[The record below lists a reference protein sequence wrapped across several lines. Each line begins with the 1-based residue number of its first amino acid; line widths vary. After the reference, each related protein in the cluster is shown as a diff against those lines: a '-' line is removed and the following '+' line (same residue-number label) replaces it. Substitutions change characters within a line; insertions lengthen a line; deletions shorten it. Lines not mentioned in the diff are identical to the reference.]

1 MRYQTDSDT
10 AGSPTLRERLPG
22 CARRCADAVRSQWIF
37 AALLGITW
45 CGEVLLVLAR
55 GSAVGLGLAVPTVL
69 LLLALAAPRRP
80 AACGVLGAG
89 FLVLA
94 TALTRFA
101 GIESGPG
108 ILRGV
113 SFTEN
118 FAGMLLVLHAFR
130 ALSRIKAASV
140 TACLVAACLLAVF
153 ARSPLGVLPHGPQGD
168 IFGLSLSRVLEVG
181 GLQLVLAVGTGLYL
195 RGSRRPTT
203 QHPTAVLLRKH
214 WPVIAV
220 LSVLLF
226 YQLFNDGFGVQPFD
240 RVFLF
245 TSSAI
250 MAVLAVFAPLRP
262 LQAALFG
269 AATLFLTVG
278 ATVLLRIEGST
289 SLLGPLPPGTV
300 ASGMLLVAFAVR
312 LRPLREAAA
321 ATAALT
327 SAAVAGVFLMP
338 RNLHG
343 YGTMPPTALFQPL
356 FLGGVLLV
364 LSVGTG
370 MYFRARDEER
380 ARGVSAAVAEAQHA
394 ERMALARELHDV
406 VAHHVTGIVVQA
418 QAGFTVAERNPRA
431 ARESLER
438 ISASGTEALTAM
450 RRLVG
455 SMRDG
460 EASASGEIAS
470 TDLRADLRELLE
482 HHGTGE
488 AGAETR
494 LDVVLDTEVPQEVAR
509 SALRLVQESIT
520 NSDKHGHDVSVIDVT
535 VHTVSRELLVWV
547 EDDGSSGGG
556 SPAGG
561 SGGYGLV
568 GMRERIEL
576 LGGTLTAGP
585 APRGGWQVEA
595 RLPLTDSD
603 AGRGRA

>member
-1 MRYQTDSDT
+1 MRYQTDSDIADSRT
-10 AGSPTLRERLPG
+10 WRERLPEYP
-22 CARRCADAVRSQWIF
+22 RRYADAVRSQWIF
-37 AALLGITW
+37 AALLAITW
-45 CGEVLLVLAR
+45 CGEVLLVVAR
-55 GSAVGLGLAVPTVL
+55 GGAVWAGLAVPTVL
-69 LLLALAAPRRP
+69 VLLALAAPRRP
-80 AACGVLGAG
+80 VFCGVLGAG

-94 TALTRFA
+94 TALTRFV
-101 GIESGPG
+101 GVEPGPD

-130 ALSRIKAASV
+130 TLSRTKAVSV
-140 TACLVAACLLAVF
+140 TASLVAACLLAVF
-153 ARSPLGVLPHGPQGD
+153 ARSPHGMPSGVS
-168 IFGLSLSRVLEVG
+168 FASVVELSLPRVIEVG

-195 RGSRRPTT
+195 RGNRRPTT

-226 YQLFNDGFGVQPFD
+226 YQLLNSGFGVQLFD
-240 RVFLF
+240 RMVLF

-269 AATLFLTVG
+269 AVNLFLTVG
-278 ATVLLRIEGST
+278 TTVLFRIEGST
-289 SLLGPLPPGTV
+289 YLLGAIPLGTV

-312 LRPLREAAA
+312 LRPPREATV
-321 ATAALT
+321 ATAALV

-338 RNLHG
+338 RNPPG
-343 YGTMPPTALFQPL
+343 YGAMSPTALFQPL
-356 FLGGVLLV
+356 FLGAVLLV
-364 LSVGTG
+364 LAVGTG

-380 ARGVSAAVAEAQHA
+380 ARGVSAAVADAQHA

-418 QAGFTVAERNPRA
+418 QAGFTVAERNPQA

-455 SMRDG
+455 SMRDA
-460 EASASGEIAS
+460 ESSASGEIAS
-470 TDLRADLRELLE
+470 TDLRADLRELVE
-482 HHGTGE
+482 RDGTGDTGVE
-488 AGAETR
+488 KR
-494 LDVVLDTEVPQEVAR
+494 LDVELGTEVPQEVAR

-520 NSDKHGHDVSVIDVT
+520 NSEKHGRDVSVVDVT
-535 VHTVSRELLVWV
+535 VHTVIRELLVRV

-576 LGGTLTAGP
+576 LGGTLSAGP

-595 RLPLTDSD
+595 RLPLTESE